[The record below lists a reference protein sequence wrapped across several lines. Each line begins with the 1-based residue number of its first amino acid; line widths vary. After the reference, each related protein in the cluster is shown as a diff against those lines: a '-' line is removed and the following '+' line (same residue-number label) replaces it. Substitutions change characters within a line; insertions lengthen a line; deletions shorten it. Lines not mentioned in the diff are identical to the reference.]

1 MQQKAAIPFKLMLS
15 YYMVAPLSIGV
26 MAYDQLALGGA
37 WQKVIPLSPYV
48 FFFYAVFFNLPH
60 IVCSSVMMLNRE
72 YIGHYK
78 KPLVWVIGA
87 AIALPFLA
95 GWLIAYSGLG
105 QLYGYLISIFIFAAI
120 TLYHVFMQQL
130 GINKLFARDGHWAFD
145 AIAWSNIL
153 PGSGAYL
160 LMFTF
165 ANAGNAH
172 LYPIIYGLSV
182 KTGVFCV
189 GLATFLYVF
198 CWFRSKTTA
207 GRIYLVANWLAS
219 ICGLLAIIYE
229 YWLFALVVPR
239 IIHDLT
245 AFTVYINHDHNRYLE
260 QGAKSHPIYG
270 PLQRIGMPALVLTP
284 LLAIAIALPI
294 TKGYVHVGWA
304 MFYILAL
311 IHYGTE
317 SFVWKNGTPHR
328 KYIAFSGVK

>member
-1 MQQKAAIPFKLMLS
+1 MYQKAAIPFKLMLS
-15 YYMVAPLSIGV
+15 YYMLAPLALAI
-26 MAYDQLALGGA
+26 MAYDQLVLGGA
-37 WQKVIPLSPYV
+37 WQKVIPPSPYI

-60 IVCSSVMMLNRE
+60 IVCSSFMLLNRD
-72 YIGHYK
+72 YISHYK
-78 KPLVWVIGA
+78 KPLMGVIGA
-87 AIALPFLA
+87 SVALTLFA
-95 GWLIAYSGLG
+95 GWLIAYSGLN
-105 QLYGYLISIFIFAAI
+105 QIYGYLISIFIFSAI

-145 AIAWSNIL
+145 MIAWSNIL

-160 LMFTF
+160 LVFTF
-165 ANAGNAH
+165 GNPTAAH
-172 LYPIIYGLSV
+172 LYPLIYGLSI
-182 KTGVFCV
+182 KAGVVCV
-189 GLATFLYVF
+189 GLATFLYVY

-219 ICGLLAIIYE
+219 ICGLLAIMHE

-239 IIHDLT
+239 VIHDLT

-260 QGAKSHPIYG
+260 KGTKSHPIYG

-284 LLAIAIALPI
+284 LIAMAIALPI
-294 TKGYVHVGWA
+294 SKGYVNVGWFT
-304 MFYILAL
+304 FYILAL

-328 KYIAFSGVK
+328 KYLAFSGVK